1 MALQR
6 LDLNLVPEP
15 SLWERHHLRL
25 GWGALAVGL
34 AVFLGAAGV
43 SGWTYW
49 QAHNAG
55 KNAVRTTEQARRT
68 AQEQQQI
75 EAALSE
81 VDVGRELPRWR
92 TAERVLQE
100 RALPWS
106 RLISELEMDLPD
118 GMRLRSIQ
126 RLRGKEGVTMKLKG
140 EARTREAEET
150 FIEALRGNPTYAAL
164 SLERENERNGGGV
177 EVEMNLTAAAVPPKF
192 APRPQPKIKPK
203 QMPAPT
209 KVAVAA
215 APPAPVAAPRPAAP
229 AFSTRTKPAVAA
241 PTDVAPP
248 SAPSP
253 RRPQPDNRP
262 GPMPSRRSPR
272 PNHPEAS

>member
-25 GWGALAVGL
+25 GWTSLALGL
-34 AVFLGAAGV
+34 AVLLGALGT

-49 QAHNAG
+49 QAHKAG
-55 KNAVRTTEQARRT
+55 QIAVRTTEQARRT
-68 AQEQQQI
+68 AQEQQQL
-75 EAALSE
+75 EAILAD

-150 FIEALRGNPTYAAL
+150 FIDALRANPTYATL

-177 EVEMNLTAAAVPPKF
+177 ELEMSLMAAAVPPKF
-192 APRPQPKIKPK
+192 ALRPQPKIKVKPK
-203 QMPAPT
+203 QVPEAPT
-209 KVAVAA
+209 KVAA
-215 APPAPVAAPRPAAP
+215 APPVPATARPVAPAL
-229 AFSTRTKPAVAA
+229 STRTKPPVAA
-241 PTDVAPP
+241 PSEA
-248 SAPSP
+248 APSP
-253 RRPQPDNRP
+253 APFRRPSLENRP
-262 GPMPSRRSPR
+262 GPMPSRRGNR
-272 PNHPEAS
+272 PNSSEVP